1 MKIPKK
7 SNSRFEESRGFA
19 LVVTLSLMILLTI
32 LAVGLLSI
40 ASISMRGA
48 TQAAAMSEARQNARM
63 ALMLAIGELQKQ
75 AGPDQ
80 RSTAV
85 ADLAGTSSGDS
96 LAAGGAPANNLSIN
110 SVNKGLSGIQD
121 GTRYWTGVWRNN
133 NTSAT
138 AGTEIYTKTPSPKFV
153 QWLISGNETAEAT
166 IHSPASAL
174 CSLGSGGKISDP
186 TKAVV
191 LVGQNTA
198 GSSGGAATAR
208 YVAAP
213 LVPIQKPDAST
224 TRETGRYGWWIGDE
238 GVKAKINLPQTVTD
252 NTSYASLTA
261 QRRGWETVSGFTDYP
276 TPDSATH
283 GSLPKVTSL
292 AQTALLGTGGASSGG
307 DTGLQSVFHSATT
320 DSRGLLVDAYN
331 GGTKID
337 LTSILTGGLPTT
349 NPVPAVINYP
359 ARGTNII
366 PRAGGTRMV
375 APKWDAMKEFY
386 DRGRSLESGA
396 LIVKQATAANNGSIA
411 PLITD
416 LRVLLGVKFT
426 AATSGT
432 GVKATACGKIAVAI
446 ANPYSRPLR
455 WKNDMEL
462 ELRDIT
468 PAGNRPARIYNLGDS
483 APFFD
488 RNLPSL
494 FNNLF
499 FRIRAG
505 ELAPGEARAYTL
517 SGYTLRPAGSVVRS
531 VAELGSFSSSLPFDF
546 SRCVELDSAT
556 VWTSMPSLDVRE
568 SWQTTLVMAELKIA
582 GSSTNSP
589 PLRRVERFDL
599 DNGYFG
605 ANTRNYT
612 IDDCKKRTKPVPLMS
627 FSFQLSQP
635 GADYLSLMP
644 SGYELG
650 QRSSSMRTFMDF
662 NLQGTRFG
670 KPIASYNPPPYFME
684 SNNGF
689 AQLPD
694 TPPGGD
700 TGTTFTRNLST
711 VMPWGRS
718 FTGPKNTILFSVP
731 DRVDSLA
738 QFQHADL
745 TGDDVAASIGHQPGN
760 AFANSYATPFVKRTL
775 TVQPRADYE
784 IIGSPNPSGAT
795 NYQLNPMGVTGIPQ
809 GPRNYYDIA
818 YLLNAAIW
826 DSYFLS
832 TVSSG
837 SRLFEN
843 PSMIPVD
850 GKVRSADLT
859 DPVECATKT
868 MIDGAFNV
876 NCTDKN
882 AWKAFLGSSKHFAHR
897 ADAGGSAG
905 AAFPRTLEQTSPAAN
920 PPTGTGDDS
929 YAGFRRLTDNELD
942 QLATEIVKQV
952 RLRGP
957 FVSLAQF
964 VNRSIGDIRRQPTQ
978 TRCGPLQYAID
989 ESGLT
994 INFAGNRKAL
1004 AGVNASTDR
1013 VNLTEKQG
1021 APRADMDGTDAAD
1034 RPADA
1039 DPSTPDWAMVST
1051 DNNFGAVAS
1060 IVADR
1065 AMLSSSKN
1073 EQGYRS
1079 TGIPGWLTQADVLQV
1094 IGPSLSVRSDTFRVR
1109 GYGESLDK
1117 SGNTLAKAYCE
1128 AIVQRMPEYVDTAN
1142 AASERGN
1149 SLSNLNKTYG
1159 RKFALVSFR
1168 WLSEKEI

>member
-1 MKIPKK
+1 MKNPTKAK
-7 SNSRFEESRGFA
+7 YFVKRQHGFA
-19 LVVTLSLMILLTI
+19 LVVTLSLMMLLTI

-40 ASISMRGA
+40 SSISMRGA

-63 ALMLAIGELQKQ
+63 ALMLAIGELQKH

-85 ADLAGTSSGDS
+85 ADLAGTSSGDT
-96 LAAGGAPANNLSIN
+96 LGAGAAPANNLSIN
-110 SVNKGLSGIQD
+110 SVNKGLTSVQD

-133 NTSAT
+133 NTSST

-153 QWLISGNETAEAT
+153 QWLISGNETSETAV
-166 IHSPASAL
+166 HSPASPL
-174 CSLGSGGKISDP
+174 CSVGGGGKVSDP
-186 TKAVV
+186 KKAVV
-191 LVGQNTA
+191 LVGENTT
-198 GSSGGAATAR
+198 GSGGGDVSAR

-213 LVPIQKPDAST
+213 LVTIQKPDGGS

-238 GVKAKINLPQTVTD
+238 GVKAKINMPKTVTD
-252 NTSYASLTA
+252 SGSYASLAA
-261 QRRGWETVSGFTDYP
+261 QRRGWETVSGFSDYP

-292 AQTALLGTGGASSGG
+292 AQTALLGTGGSASGG
-307 DTGLQSVFHSATT
+307 ATALQAAFHSATA
-320 DSRGLLVDAYN
+320 DSRGLIVDAYN

-337 LTSILTGGLPTT
+337 LTSILNGGLPST
-349 NPVPAVINYP
+349 NPIPAIVNYP
-359 ARGTNII
+359 VRGTNIV
-366 PRAGGTRMV
+366 PRAGGARMV
-375 APKWDAMKEFY
+375 APKWDAVKEYY
-386 DRGRSLESGA
+386 DRASTLESGA
-396 LIVKQATAANNGSIA
+396 LVVKAATNVNGGSIA

-426 AATSGT
+426 AATSGA

-446 ANPYSRPLR
+446 ANPYSRPLK
-455 WKNDMEL
+455 WKNDLEL
-462 ELRDIT
+462 ELRDVT
-468 PAGNRPARIYNLGDS
+468 PTGNRPARIYNLGDN

-505 ELAPGEARAYTL
+505 ELAPGEARAFTV
-517 SGYTLRPAGSVVRS
+517 SGYTLRPAGSVARTAVDL
-531 VAELGSFSSSLPFDF
+531 AAFSSSSPFDF

-568 SWQTTLVMAELKIA
+568 SWQTTLVTAEMKIA
-582 GSSTNSP
+582 GSSSSAQ
-589 PLRRVERFDL
+589 PLRRVERFEM

-612 IDDCKKRTKPVPLMS
+612 IDECKKRTKPVPLMS

-635 GADYLSLMP
+635 GADYLNLMP

-650 QRSSSMRTFMDF
+650 QRASTMRTFMDF
-662 NLQGTRFG
+662 NLQGTRFS

-694 TPPGGD
+694 TAPGGD
-700 TGTTFTRNLST
+700 TGTTFTKNLST

-718 FTGPKNTILFSVP
+718 FTGAKSTILFSVP

-745 TGDDVAASIGHQPGN
+745 TGDDVAASLGHQPGN
-760 AFANSYATPFVKRTL
+760 AFGNSYATPFVKRTL
-775 TVQPRADYE
+775 TIQPRVDYE
-784 IIGSPNPSGAT
+784 IIGSPNQSGANQT
-795 NYQLNPMGVTGIPQ
+795 Q
-809 GPRNYYDIA
+809 RNYYDIA

-843 PSMIPVD
+843 PSMIAVN
-850 GKVRSADLT
+850 GKVRPSDLR

-882 AWKAFLGSSKHFAHR
+882 AWKAFLASSKHFSHR

-905 AAFPRTLEQTSPAAN
+905 AAFPRTLEQTSPSAN

-929 YAGFRRLTDNELD
+929 FSGFRRLTDSELD

-964 VNRSIGDIRRQPTQ
+964 VNRSLGDLRRQPTQ

-1004 AGVNASTDR
+1004 AGVNVSTDR
-1013 VNLTEKQG
+1013 VNLSEKQS
-1021 APRADMDGTDAAD
+1021 APRADMDGTDTD
-1034 RPADA
+1034 GRPPDA
-1039 DPSTPDWAMVST
+1039 DPSTPDWARTST

-1060 IVADR
+1060 IIAER
-1065 AMLSSSKN
+1065 TLLNTAKN

-1117 SGNTLAKAYCE
+1117 SGNTVAKAYCE
-1128 AIVQRMPEYVDTAN
+1128 AIVQRMPDYVDTAN

-1159 RKFALVSFR
+1159 RKFAFVSFR
-1168 WLSEKEI
+1168 WLSDQEI